1 MGKTVR
7 RVTSDDL
14 LEAYYKSMGEPE
26 SFEEKRSYGFIVV
39 VSNMWHSMI
48 YKLLKRW

>member
-26 SFEEKRSYGFIVV
+26 SIEPKQRCSFIVV

-48 YKLLKRW
+48 YKLLKR